1 MAPEVVA
8 CEAIREEPYGCK
20 ADVWSAGITMIE
32 LADMNPPY
40 HEMNPMRVM
49 IKIARST
56 PPELAVPSLWSDEF
70 NQFIAACLV
79 KLPAKRQSSKE
90 LLDHSFIKNV
100 SNYQPLRALY
110 HEIRADVEETLEDLP
125 EDIAAQDRD
134 SDTVRIVWVWS
145 EEGWQAGG
153 GRGGGGFA

>member
-20 ADVWSAGITMIE
+20 ADVWSAGITLIE

-40 HEMNPMRVM
+40 HQMNPMRVM

-56 PPELAVPSLWSDEF
+56 PPILAVPSMWSYHF
-70 NQFIAACLV
+70 NQFISECLV
-79 KLPAKRQSSKE
+79 KLPAKRMPSQD
-90 LLDHSFIKNV
+90 LLDHPFIKNV

-110 HEIRADVEETLEDLP
+110 LEVRADVEETLEDLP
-125 EDIAAQDRD
+125 EDIVAQDKD
-134 SDTVRIVWVWS
+134 SDTVRVIMC
-145 EEGWQAGG
+145 
-153 GRGGGGFA
+153 FM